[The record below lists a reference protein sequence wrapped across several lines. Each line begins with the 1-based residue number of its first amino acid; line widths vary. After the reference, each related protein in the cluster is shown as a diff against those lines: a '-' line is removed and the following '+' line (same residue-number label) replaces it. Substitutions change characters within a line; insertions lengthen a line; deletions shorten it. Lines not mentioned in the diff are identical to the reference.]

1 MSINST
7 VDSII
12 SSLMADTLVGG
23 LTLTKSVTYNKRVA
37 GAYTPLTGA
46 QALTDTTSTIKVV
59 EKQYSVSEVKN
70 SNGYI
75 LESDKRFLLR
85 PVSGV
90 DPRDTIDDF
99 LTIDSRDYR
108 IIECQQTT
116 LGSTDLLWE
125 IQCR

>member
-1 MSINST
+1 MSINSN

-12 SSLMADTLVGG
+12 SSLMADTLVSG
-23 LTLTKSVTYNKRVA
+23 LTLTKSATYNKRVP

-59 EKQYSVSEVKN
+59 EKQYSASEVKQ

-90 DPRDTIDDF
+90 DPRDTVDDF
-99 LTIDSRDYR
+99 LTISGRNYR
-108 IIECQQTT
+108 IIECIQTSM
-116 LGSTDLLWE
+116 GSTDLLWE
-125 IQCR
+125 VQCR

>member
-1 MSINST
+1 MSINSN

-23 LTLTKSVTYNKRVA
+23 LTLTKSATYNKRVP

-59 EKQYSVSEVKN
+59 EKQYSASEVKH

-90 DPRDTIDDF
+90 DPRDTTDDF
-99 LTIDSRDYR
+99 LTISGRNYR
-108 IIECQQTT
+108 IMELTQTSI
-116 LGSTDLLWE
+116 GSTDLLWE
-125 IQCR
+125 AHCR

>member
-23 LTLTKSVTYNKRVA
+23 LTLTKSATYNKRVA

-46 QALTDTTSTIKVV
+46 QASTIKVV
-59 EKQYSVSEVKN
+59 EKQYSASEVKN